1 MQGLC
6 LYCASWTCL
15 VAPMGL
21 GGWKKNITKAAM
33 LLPLLSSSPN
43 FLSCEGWAKEC
54 YYPDFRTCSISPP
67 WISEVACALG
77 PKLGNL
83 ENLNQHNLSCR
94 ANSKFGAP
102 WLHAPCQFPVLL
114 FESLCSTYFYQFLKV
129 GAVVEVQALH
139 SVHTARQTWGA
150 LTKVSGKL
158 EVLWQS
164 LILSSVH
171 YAVHR
176 SGVIIHALVKASTYL
191 SPPSGQTICSVMPC
205 AFVCS
210 EILVG

>member
-139 SVHTARQTWGA
+139 SVHTDRHCQASMRSSDKSLRQAWGA
-150 LTKVSGKL
+150 LAKSHT
-158 EVLWQS
+158 VLS
-164 LILSSVH
+164 
-171 YAVHR
+171 
-176 SGVIIHALVKASTYL
+176 AL
-191 SPPSGQTICSVMPC
+191 CC
-205 AFVCS
+205 A
-210 EILVG
+210 